1 LQVDHFADNKAV
13 GGKIRISANLFP
25 RLTYGDYI
33 KVTCKLE
40 KAENK
45 TFNYQRYLARY
56 GIYSLCWRAQTT
68 KIASDRGNLAR
79 AFLLNLKNKAIAIIK
94 NHVGE
99 PEASLVAPVLFGPSE
114 EIDDDI
120 VNAFRRT
127 GLTHIMAVSG
137 FNVSILAAGLGF
149 ALFACG
155 LRRRFVFIF
164 SSLGTVAY
172 VIMVGAPAS
181 ALRAGVMS
189 ILILYSLSIG
199 RLARFIHII
208 VITAAGTL
216 IINPLLL
223 SADIGW
229 QLSFLAIL
237 GLVYLFPFIKKFF
250 DKILPQRL
258 QVLGDIM
265 AATLAAQIATTPVTL
280 YNFGQI
286 SLIAPFAN
294 LLVVWT
300 IPFLT
305 AASAFALPLAALFPA
320 VGDYLFM
327 PSFVIT
333 KYILWVVLHLS
344 HFSWASLD
352 LN

>member
-1 LQVDHFADNKAV
+1 
-13 GGKIRISANLFP
+13 
-25 RLTYGDYI
+25 
-33 KVTCKLE
+33 
-40 KAENK
+40 
-45 TFNYQRYLARY
+45 
-56 GIYSLCWRAQTT
+56 
-68 KIASDRGNLAR
+68 
-79 AFLLNLKNKAIAIIK
+79 
-94 NHVGE
+94 
-99 PEASLVAPVLFGPSE
+99 
-114 EIDDDI
+114 
-120 VNAFRRT
+120 
-127 GLTHIMAVSG
+127 
-137 FNVSILAAGLGF
+137 
-149 ALFACG
+149 
-155 LRRRFVFIF
+155 
-164 SSLGTVAY
+164 
-172 VIMVGAPAS
+172 
-181 ALRAGVMS
+181 
-189 ILILYSLSIG
+189 LYSLSIG